1 MKYKDG
7 KEPKIGDKIKTEDS
21 AGNLITGVVD
31 RLIPDAP
38 KLNLEIV
45 PDNGI
50 ASVVSATA
58 EDCSLVD

>member
-1 MKYKDG
+1 MKYQDG
-7 KEPKIGDKIKTEDS
+7 KEPKVGDKIQTKDS
-21 AGNLITGVVD
+21 EGKPLTGVVV

-38 KLNLEIV
+38 KLNLEIT

-58 EDCSLVD
+58 EDCSLAG